1 MTLAQS
7 PGRIH
12 DAKQKLE
19 QERTHFEVLIRIS
32 AYEALLMKNAIRRV
46 LLHHAAGG
54 RGGTCPGCALRLPGC
69 EWPVCAV

>member
-32 AYEALLMKNAIRRV
+32 AYEALLDEKCNQTGASASCCRWQRRHLSGMCSTPARV
-46 LLHHAAGG
+46 
-54 RGGTCPGCALRLPGC
+54 
-69 EWPVCAV
+69 